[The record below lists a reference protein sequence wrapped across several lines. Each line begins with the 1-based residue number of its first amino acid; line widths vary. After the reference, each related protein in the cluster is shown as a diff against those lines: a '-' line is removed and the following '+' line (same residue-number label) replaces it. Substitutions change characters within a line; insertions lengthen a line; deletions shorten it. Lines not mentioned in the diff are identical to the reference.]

1 MHNGFNPLKDSIEN
15 IKKNKSAA
23 LVHLR
28 YERMHNSIY
37 YPDNLD
43 EPPVRVGDY
52 VRFSSEEEE
61 ENEKEDQPR

>member
-1 MHNGFNPLKDSIEN
+1 MKNGFNPLKDSIEN
-15 IKKNKSAA
+15 IKKNMSAA
-23 LVHLR
+23 FVHLR

-52 VRFSSEEEE
+52 VQFASEEEKE
-61 ENEKEDQPR
+61 YEDQPR